1 MFHKAFIVLW
11 FFVNGLGAYDFKHCQ
26 AFFQKA
32 SLQKGGV
39 ALKELPKG
47 VYLYYSKTYPKHAKV
62 IKSDPFVGLYLLQGV
77 PSEYVYTLRDL
88 DKDALI
94 RSMASI
100 GDKEALEARLLF
112 KQKGYE
118 RYAQISQKTQKN
130 GVISNICYQMLGLG
144 VGGNGFIETKFIKH
158 FLNQKEP
165 YYGDIGVRLEENN
178 KRLVV
183 AQFDPFF
190 PKNPFLKNDEIL
202 AINHQKIHSLAEF
215 EWVVSNLKYQSLVKV
230 EIKRNHKIKEV
241 TLKVNKRYGGF
252 LLKDTFL
259 ERYGIALDERFIITK
274 IGTHL
279 PKGLDFLKLGD
290 RILWVNRKN
299 VASNPKALRE
309 ALSAPK
315 IELLVLRKGFE
326 FYIKVR

>member
-1 MFHKAFIVLW
+1 MFHKALIVLV

-62 IKSDPFVGLYLLQGV
+62 IKSDPFIGLYLLQST
-77 PSEYVYTLRDL
+77 PSDYAYTLRDL
-88 DKDALI
+88 DKDALT
-94 RSMASI
+94 RPMASV
-100 GDKEALEARLLF
+100 GANQAKEARLLSL
-112 KQKGYE
+112 QKGYD
-118 RYAQISQKTQKN
+118 RYARIAQEIQKN

-144 VGGNGFIETKFIKH
+144 VGGNGFIETKFIKR
-158 FLNQKEP
+158 FLSQQEP
-165 YYGDIGVRLEENN
+165 YYGDIGVRIEDKN

-202 AINHQKIHSLAEF
+202 AINDQKIHSLAEF
-215 EWVVSNLKYQSLVKV
+215 EWVVSNLKYQSLVRVK
-230 EIKRNHKIKEV
+230 IKRNRQIKEV
-241 TLKVNKRYGGF
+241 TLQVNKRYGGF

-259 ERYGIALDERFIITK
+259 ERYHIALNERFIITK
-274 IGTHL
+274 IGSHL

-290 RILWVNRKN
+290 RILWVNRKD
-299 VASNPKALRE
+299 VAFSPKALRE

-315 IELLVLRKGFE
+315 IELLVWRKGFE
-326 FYIKVR
+326 FYIKIR

>member
-1 MFHKAFIVLW
+1 MFHKALIVLV

-62 IKSDPFVGLYLLQGV
+62 IKSDPFIGLYLLQST
-77 PSEYVYTLRDL
+77 PSAYAYTLRDL
-88 DKDALI
+88 DKDALT
-94 RSMASI
+94 RPMASV
-100 GDKEALEARLLF
+100 GANQAKEVQLLSL
-112 KQKGYE
+112 QKGYD
-118 RYAQISQKTQKN
+118 RYARIAQEIQKN

-144 VGGNGFIETKFIKH
+144 VGGNGFIETKFIKR
-158 FLNQKEP
+158 FLSQQEP
-165 YYGDIGVRLEENN
+165 YYGDIGVRIEDKN

-183 AQFDPFF
+183 VQFDPFF

-202 AINHQKIHSLAEF
+202 AINNQKIHSLAEF
-215 EWVVSNLKYQSLVKV
+215 EWVVSNLKYQSLAKV
-230 EIKRNHKIKEV
+230 TIKRNHKIKEV
-241 TLKVNKRYGGF
+241 TLQVNKRYGGF

-274 IGTHL
+274 IGSHL

-290 RILWVNRKN
+290 RILWVNRKD
-299 VASNPKALRE
+299 VAFSPKALRE

-315 IELLVLRKGFE
+315 IELLVWRKGFE
-326 FYIKVR
+326 FYIKIR